1 MSQVQPKK
9 RRVSLLLGFCNAIL
23 AVSTFAVLLLL
34 GSPLFPILVFLI
46 FWVFIAIWYLIMLK
60 RRPRFWEE
68 FEEQLGEIR
77 KEHLEELRRQ
87 ENKGS

>member
-34 GSPLFPILVFLI
+34 GSPLFPGLVFSH
-46 FWVFIAIWYLIMLK
+46 F
-60 RRPRFWEE
+60 
-68 FEEQLGEIR
+68 LGIHSNLVPHYA
-77 KEHLEELRRQ
+77 KAKASVL
-87 ENKGS
+87 GGV